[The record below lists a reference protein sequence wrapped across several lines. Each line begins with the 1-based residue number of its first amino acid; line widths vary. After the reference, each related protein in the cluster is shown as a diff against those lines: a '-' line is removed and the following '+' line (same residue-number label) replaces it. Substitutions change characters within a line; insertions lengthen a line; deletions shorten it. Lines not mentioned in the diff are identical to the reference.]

1 VPDSGS
7 IDIERYRDL
16 NGRDVGPWFKRVV
29 RVLFLAWAILVL
41 LGLIGQH
48 PKAQTSTGPAA
59 SLQVDSPTRL
69 RGGLYFQVRV
79 TIKATRAIQNPRLVL
94 DSGWFDGI
102 TINTSSPQASQEL
115 SRRDSVVYEYN
126 QLSPGDKQTVWIEA
140 QVNPT
145 TVGRRVQSISLD
157 DGNVQLARVTR
168 HLFVFP

>member
-1 VPDSGS
+1 VADSGS
-7 IDIERYRDL
+7 IDLERYRDL
-16 NGRDVGPWFKRVV
+16 EGRSVGPWFKQIV
-29 RVLFLAWAILVL
+29 RLVFLTWAILVL
-41 LGLIGQH
+41 FGLIGQH
-48 PKAQTSTGPAA
+48 PKAQTGTGPAA

-79 TIKATRAIQNPRLVL
+79 TITARRTIQNPRLVL

-102 TINTSSPQASQEL
+102 TINTTSPQASQEL

-126 QLSPGDKQTVWIEA
+126 QLSPGDKQTVWIES

-145 TVGRRVQSISLD
+145 AVGRRLQSISLD

-168 HLFVFP
+168 HLTIFP